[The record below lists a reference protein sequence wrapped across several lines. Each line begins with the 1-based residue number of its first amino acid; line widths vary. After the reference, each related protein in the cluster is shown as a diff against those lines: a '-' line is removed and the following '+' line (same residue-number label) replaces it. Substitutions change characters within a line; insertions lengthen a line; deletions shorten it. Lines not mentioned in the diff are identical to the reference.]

1 MRAQPSDSDFAKQTN
16 HPQNFASTNCKSAK
30 GSPED
35 AYDSF
40 ADRRRVF
47 AEAWSQHAVT
57 APLDGYLDSETANLD
72 LDVRV

>member
-16 HPQNFASTNCKSAK
+16 YPQNFASTNCKNAK
-30 GSPED
+30 GSTED

-47 AEAWSQHAVT
+47 AEAWSQH
-57 APLDGYLDSETANLD
+57 G
-72 LDVRV
+72 